1 MRLCICSLTE
11 TGLTMESMWMRVPA
25 VLAAAILAFLG
36 GSAFAQVDPDVLAAQ
51 QLRGE
56 VINRCAAS
64 VVAIFGPGGAGGG
77 SGVLISPDGYAV
89 TNFHVTEGSGTF
101 MQCGLND
108 GQVYHAVIV
117 GIDPTGD
124 VAVIKLLG
132 RDDFPTAT
140 IGNSD
145 LVEVGD
151 WAYAM
156 GNPFLLATDFQPT
169 VTYGIVSGVHRYQ
182 YPAGTF
188 LEYTDCLQVDTSI
201 NPGNSGGPL
210 FNDQGELIGIN
221 GRGSFEKRGR
231 VNSGAGY
238 AISVNQVM
246 LFLDHLKSGR
256 IVDHATLGANV
267 ASNADGA
274 VVVTNILEN
283 SDVYRRGL
291 REGDEIVT
299 FAGRPIGSVNQFKNI
314 LGIYPR
320 GHTLPLTYRREGE
333 KYDIFVQLRA
343 LHRVSELVPDEEP
356 APEGEPE
363 PDPEEPQPDEPMPDQ
378 PIPIEF
384 PVMPMATIPE
394 EYAHMYVERRGFA
407 NYYFNEV
414 ERARVM
420 RGIEALGDFSTLA
433 GLWEI
438 EGTTAAGEHF
448 LLKLGQDLAG
458 INVADAIAVQPLD
471 QPFED
476 QPIGS
481 GGLLVAMH
489 HFKQL
494 LVDPDAYFSEFYY
507 LGSEPLDG
515 QGPTVDVLVTLRG
528 GATARWFFDR
538 ESNAWLGVDLALTEN
553 AETCRIRVD
562 GTLSIDNRVLPQT
575 WRVNFG
581 TDPFTTLRFETV
593 SWSE

>member
-1 MRLCICSLTE
+1 MNRLRPRFVVTLATLIA
-11 TGLTMESMWMRVPA
+11 G
-25 VLAAAILAFLG
+25 VLPGVGFG
-36 GSAFAQVDPDVLAAQ
+36 QVHDEVLAAQ
-51 QLRGE
+51 SRRRE
-56 VINRCAAS
+56 VIDRCAES

-77 SGVLISPDGYAV
+77 SGVLISADGYAV
-89 TNFHVTEGSGTF
+89 TNFHVTEGAGNF

-108 GQVYHAVIV
+108 GRVYHAVIV

-124 VAVIKLLG
+124 VAVIRLLG
-132 RDDFPTAT
+132 RDDFPAAA
-140 IGNSD
+140 IGDSD

-256 IVDHATLGANV
+256 IVDHATLGAMV
-267 ASNADGA
+267 ASNAEGA
-274 VVVTNILEN
+274 IIVTTILEN
-283 SDVYRRGL
+283 SDAYRRGL

-320 GHTLPLTYRREGE
+320 GYTLPLTYRRDGE
-333 KYDIFVQLRA
+333 KHDILVQLRA
-343 LHRVSELVPDEEP
+343 LHRISELVPDEEP
-356 APEGEPE
+356 MPMPGDEPRPIPEQ
-363 PDPEEPQPDEPMPDQ
+363 PDPEQPDPEQPMPGQ
-378 PIPIEF
+378 PFPIPLPGLQEA
-384 PVMPMATIPE
+384 VIPE
-394 EYAHMYVERRGFA
+394 EYAHMFVERRGFA
-407 NYYFNEV
+407 NYYFNEL
-414 ERARVM
+414 ERDRVM
-420 RGIEALGDFSTLA
+420 QGIDGWGDFSQLK

-438 EGTTAAGEHF
+438 EGTTGGGQPF
-448 LLKLGQDLAG
+448 LLKLGENLAG
-458 INVADAIAVQPLD
+458 INVGEEFSVQPLD

-476 QPIGS
+476 QPAGS

-489 HFKQL
+489 QFKQL
-494 LVDPDAYFSEFYY
+494 LVDPQGYFSEFYY

-515 QGPTVDVLVTLRG
+515 IGPTVDVLITLRG
-528 GATARWFFDR
+528 GATCRWYFDR
-538 ESNAWLGVDLALTEN
+538 QSQTWLGVDTALTED
-553 AETCRIRVD
+553 AETCRIRVN
-562 GTLSIDNRVLPQT
+562 GTISVDDRQLPQV
-575 WRVNFG
+575 WNVRYG
-581 TDPFTTLRFETV
+581 TEPYTVLTFESV
-593 SWSE
+593 RLDQ

>member
-1 MRLCICSLTE
+1 MSMNTRWMRLTIGLSALTFA
-11 TGLTMESMWMRVPA
+11 S
-25 VLAAAILAFLG
+25 
-36 GSAFAQVDPDVLAAQ
+36 GSTAFAQVSDEVLTAQ
-51 QLRGE
+51 STRRE
-56 VINRCAAS
+56 VIERCAAS

-89 TNFHVTEGSGTF
+89 TNYHVTEGAGTF

-108 GQVYHAVIV
+108 GQVYDAVIV

-124 VAVIKLLG
+124 VAVIRLLG
-132 RDDFPTAT
+132 RDDFPTAA
-140 IGNSD
+140 IGDSD
-145 LVEVGD
+145 VIEVGD

-188 LEYTDCLQVDTSI
+188 LEYTDCLQVDASI

-210 FNDQGELIGIN
+210 FNAAGELIGIN

-256 IVDHATLGANV
+256 IVDHATLGATV
-267 ASNADGA
+267 ASNAAGA
-274 VVVTNILEN
+274 IFITNILEN
-283 SDVYRRGL
+283 SDAYRRGL

-320 GHTLPLTYRREGE
+320 GYTLPLTYRREGV
-333 KYDIFVQLRA
+333 KHDVLVQLRA
-343 LHRVSELVPDEEP
+343 LHRLAELVPEEEELP
-356 APEGEPE
+356 VPEEGPRPNPE
-363 PDPEEPQPDEPMPDQ
+363 DPDPEQPDPEQPEPGQPF
-378 PIPIEF
+378 PIPMLEA
-384 PVMPMATIPE
+384 PAATIPE

-414 ERARVM
+414 ERERVL
-420 RGIEALGDFSTLA
+420 RGIAEFGDYSQLT

-438 EGTTAAGEHF
+438 EGVTAAGQPF
-448 LLKLGQDLAG
+448 LLKLGENLVG
-458 INVADAIAVQPLD
+458 LNVGDEFSVQPLD

-476 QPIGS
+476 QPVGS

-489 HFKQL
+489 QFQQL
-494 LVDPDAYFSEFYY
+494 LVDPAGYFSEFYY

-515 QGPTVDVLVTLRG
+515 IGPTVDVLLTERG
-528 GATARWFFDR
+528 GAIARWFFDKQ
-538 ESNAWLGVDLALTEN
+538 SNTWLGVDLALTEN
-553 AETCRIRVD
+553 AETCRIRVQ
-562 GTLSIDNRVLPQT
+562 GRLNIDDRVLPQS
-575 WRVNFG
+575 WQVRLG
-581 TDPFTTLRFETV
+581 TEPYMTLTFESV
-593 SWSE
+593 RLE

>member
-1 MRLCICSLTE
+1 MLKNLR
-11 TGLTMESMWMRVPA
+11 GLNGASSIVALAVCAWCQTVSAQVDPA
-25 VLAAAILAFLG
+25 VLAA
-36 GSAFAQVDPDVLAAQ
+36 QET
-51 QLRGE
+51 RGE
-56 VINRCAAS
+56 VISRCAAS

-89 TNFHVTEGSGTF
+89 TNFHVTEGAGTF

-108 GQVYHAVIV
+108 GRVYHAVIV

-124 VAVIKLLG
+124 VALIRLLG
-132 RDDFPTAT
+132 RDDFPIAT

-145 LVEVGD
+145 EVEVGD

-188 LEYTDCLQVDTSI
+188 LEYTDCLQVDASI

-210 FNDQGELIGIN
+210 FNDDGELIGIN

-256 IVDHATLGANV
+256 IVDHATLGATV

-283 SDVYRRGL
+283 SDAYRRGL
-291 REGDEIVT
+291 RDGDEIVT

-320 GHTLPLTYRREGE
+320 GYTLPMTYRRDGV
-333 KYDIFVQLRA
+333 KHDIFVQLRA
-343 LHRVSELVPDEEP
+343 LHRVAELVPDEDESP
-356 APEGEPE
+356 IPL
-363 PDPEEPQPDEPMPDQ
+363 PEEPQPNPEQPDPENPQ
-378 PIPIEF
+378 PGQPFPIPIHG
-384 PVMPMATIPE
+384 PQAAQIPE
-394 EYAHMYVERRGFA
+394 EYQHMYVERRGYA
-407 NYYFNEV
+407 NYYFNEL
-414 ERARVM
+414 ERNRVM
-420 RGIEALGDFSTLA
+420 QGMANLGDFSQLT
-433 GLWEI
+433 GLWEM
-438 EGTTAAGEHF
+438 EGATANGERF
-448 LLKLGQDLAG
+448 LLKLGNELVG
-458 INVADAIAVQPLD
+458 INIAEEISVQTLD

-476 QPIGS
+476 QPVGS

-489 HFKQL
+489 QFKQM
-494 LVDPDAYFSEFYY
+494 LVDPEGYFSEFYY
-507 LGSEPLDG
+507 IGSEPLDG
-515 QGPTVDVLVTLRG
+515 LGPTVDVVMTLRG
-528 GATARWFFDR
+528 GAVSRWFFDQQTQQ
-538 ESNAWLGVDLALTEN
+538 WLGVDTALSEN
-553 AETCRIRVD
+553 AETCRIRVEGTVNAD
-562 GTLSIDNRVLPQT
+562 GRSLPQT
-575 WRVNFG
+575 WQVRFG
-581 TDPFTTLRFETV
+581 TEPFATFHVEEIRFV
-593 SWSE
+593 SDVAP

>member
-1 MRLCICSLTE
+1 MSFSSSTSWWLRS
-11 TGLTMESMWMRVPA
+11 A
-25 VLAAAILAFLG
+25 LALMAGVWATPLL
-36 GSAFAQVDPDVLAAQ
+36 AQVDAEVLTAQ
-51 QLRGE
+51 ASRRE
-56 VINRCAAS
+56 VISRCAAS

-77 SGVLISPDGYAV
+77 SGVLISADGYAV
-89 TNFHVTEGSGTF
+89 TNFHVTEGAGTF

-124 VAVIKLLG
+124 VAVIRLLG
-132 RDDFPTAT
+132 RDDFPAAT

-145 LVEVGD
+145 DVEVGD

-188 LEYTDCLQVDTSI
+188 LEYTDCLQVDASI

-210 FNDQGELIGIN
+210 FNDDGELIGIN

-256 IVDHATLGANV
+256 IVDHATLGATV
-267 ASNADGA
+267 ASNANGS

-283 SDVYRRGL
+283 SDAYRRGL
-291 REGDEIVT
+291 RDGDEIVT

-320 GHTLPLTYRREGE
+320 GYTLPLTYRRDGV
-333 KYDIFVQLRA
+333 KHDIYVQLRA
-343 LHRVSELVPDEEP
+343 LHRVAELVPDEAP
-356 APEGEPE
+356 APMPGEDPQPNPDQPE
-363 PDPEEPQPDEPMPDQ
+363 PDQPQPDQ
-378 PIPIEF
+378 PIPIQL
-384 PVMPMATIPE
+384 PGPPMATIPE
-394 EYAHMYVERRGFA
+394 EYQHMHVERRGFA

-420 RGIEALGDFSTLA
+420 QGIANLGEFSELT

-438 EGTTAAGEHF
+438 EGTTANGQPF
-448 LLKLGQDLAG
+448 LLKLGDDLVG
-458 INVADAIAVQPLD
+458 INVAEEISVQPLD

-476 QPIGS
+476 QPVGS

-494 LVDPDAYFSEFYY
+494 LVNPEGYFSEFYY

-515 QGPTVDVLVTLRG
+515 LGPTVDVLITLRG
-528 GATARWFFDR
+528 GVISRWFFDQQTH
-538 ESNAWLGVDLALTEN
+538 EWLGVDTGLTEN
-553 AETCRIRVD
+553 AETCRIRVEGSLSVD
-562 GTLSIDNRVLPQT
+562 GRVLPQT
-575 WRVNFG
+575 WHIRYGTEPYASFHLEGIRFG
-581 TDPFTTLRFETV
+581 TGG
-593 SWSE
+593 